1 MTTSRNIYSP
11 RQATARGER
20 LALRFTSQEL
30 QDIED
35 LADRYSRAKGL
46 KRTATKTIV
55 IRQALQALAKAY
67 PKETALVIKFPRLFA
82 PPRHAA
88 A

>member
-35 LADRYSRAKGL
+35 LADRYGRANGL
-46 KRTATKTIV
+46 KRATKTILL
-55 IRQALQALAKAY
+55 RQGIQELLRLY
-67 PKETALVIKFPRLFA
+67 PKETALVIKLPRLFA
-82 PPRHAA
+82 PSRHAA
-88 A
+88 